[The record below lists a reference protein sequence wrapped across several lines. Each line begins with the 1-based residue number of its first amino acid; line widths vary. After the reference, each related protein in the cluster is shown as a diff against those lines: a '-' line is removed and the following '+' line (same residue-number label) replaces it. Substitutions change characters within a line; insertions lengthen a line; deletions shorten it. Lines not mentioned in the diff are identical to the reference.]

1 MNGDPKITAARAFV
15 RGLNVLLKSI
25 RLYGFEH
32 ERVTSQSTIAWDHLR
47 ATLAYTGEA
56 PFVLGVSESKL
67 LLDGT
72 PLGDSPVEQGFAK
85 LLSSADLSSI
95 QFSGR
100 VTQDEFSRFVRTFA
114 AAGPKPKNL
123 AEQLK
128 TALGRGSQAGI
139 RVNEVRFVT
148 EDEAMADARVSA
160 QVAVSALGFD
170 SGQMQSLLDDPQK
183 LLQFIAATAGAQA
196 GATTAG
202 AQAGVPAGAQAG
214 APATPQAGA
223 GASEGGANQPG
234 IAPPAEGGTP
244 TGVGAPAPSAGGP
257 VLPGL
262 ATPAGGAT
270 ATGAGVVP
278 LQEEELTSLL
288 RLLAQL
294 GQAGGQSASPGMAG
308 QVQQQ
313 FANLPTAANATLQQ
327 ALAALSTAAPV
338 ARPDAPMLLRLA
350 ENLAIRHALDRYQQ
364 GDVEVNAVR
373 ELLNRMSGEIIT
385 LRKLMR
391 RQEAETEGVE
401 LEAETDSE
409 DLENQFWAAMPE
421 ESMRSVLLSTRAW
434 CVPPR
439 QIRKLVE
446 ALLDRGDSDLST
458 AVLVNYA
465 ACIENPNPDARQRAA
480 QGLSFL
486 SNLYVHGYSEVL
498 GAAFHHLREQLSRET
513 APELQQLLSQ
523 TFIHF
528 NREVTAVT
536 SPAFGSFT
544 LTCYQCGD
552 QRLDVPAR
560 EELVEL
566 LRAQGVHL
574 FCSQCEILTPWLS
587 EKPEQPP
594 ETQPAEQ
601 KQPADQP
608 QRRARR
614 ARMKLSIRVRSEA
627 PELPFT
633 EVNAT
638 LDVSRLGALFL
649 CSHPLR
655 KGMEVFVQVPYNE
668 GDALPETRAQ
678 VVRVRPL
685 EEHYEVAVQFIP

>member
-100 VTQDEFSRFVRTFA
+100 VTQEEFSRFVRTFA

-128 TALGRGSQAGI
+128 AALGRGSQAGI

-170 SGQMQSLLDDPQK
+170 AGQMQSLLDDPQK

-196 GATTAG
+196 GA
-202 AQAGVPAGAQAG
+202 PAA
-214 APATPQAGA
+214 PQAGA

-294 GQAGGQSASPGMAG
+294 GQAGGQSAPPGMAG

-327 ALAALSTAAPV
+327 ALAALSAAAPV

-391 RQEAETEGVE
+391 RQETETEGVE

-439 QIRKLVE
+439 QVRKLVE

-498 GAAFHHLREQLSRET
+498 GAALHHLREQLSRET

-528 NREVTAVT
+528 NREVNAVT

-544 LTCYQCGD
+544 LTCYQCSD

-587 EKPEQPP
+587 EKPEQPL

-685 EEHYEVAVQFIP
+685 EEYYEVAVQFIS

>member
-1 MNGDPKITAARAFV
+1 M
-15 RGLNVLLKSI
+15 
-25 RLYGFEH
+25 
-32 ERVTSQSTIAWDHLR
+32 
-47 ATLAYTGEA
+47 
-56 PFVLGVSESKL
+56 
-67 LLDGT
+67 
-72 PLGDSPVEQGFAK
+72 
-85 LLSSADLSSI
+85 
-95 QFSGR
+95 
-100 VTQDEFSRFVRTFA
+100 
-114 AAGPKPKNL
+114 
-123 AEQLK
+123 
-128 TALGRGSQAGI
+128 
-139 RVNEVRFVT
+139 
-148 EDEAMADARVSA
+148 
-160 QVAVSALGFD
+160 
-170 SGQMQSLLDDPQK
+170 
-183 LLQFIAATAGAQA
+183 
-196 GATTAG
+196 
-202 AQAGVPAGAQAG
+202 
-214 APATPQAGA
+214 
-223 GASEGGANQPG
+223 
-234 IAPPAEGGTP
+234 
-244 TGVGAPAPSAGGP
+244 
-257 VLPGL
+257 LPGL

-294 GQAGGQSASPGMAG
+294 GQAGGQSAPPGMAG

-338 ARPDAPMLLRLA
+338 SRPDAPMLLRLA

-439 QIRKLVE
+439 QVRKLVE

-480 QGLSFL
+480 QGLNSL

-498 GAAFHHLREQLSRET
+498 SAALHHLREQLSRET

-528 NREVTAVT
+528 NREVNAVT

-685 EEHYEVAVQFIP
+685 EEYYEVAVQFIP

>member
-1 MNGDPKITAARAFV
+1 MADDPKITAARAFV

-32 ERVTSQSTIAWDHLR
+32 ERVASQSATAWDHLR
-47 ATLAYTGEA
+47 ATLAYTGDA

-100 VTQDEFSRFVRTFA
+100 VTQEEFSRFVRAFA

-128 TALGRGSQAGI
+128 AALGRGSQAGI

-148 EDEAMADARVSA
+148 EDEDIADARVSA

-170 SGQMQSLLDDPQK
+170 AGQMQSLLDDPQK

-196 GATTAG
+196 GA
-202 AQAGVPAGAQAG
+202 PAA
-214 APATPQAGA
+214 PQAGA
-223 GASEGGANQPG
+223 GASEAGTSQPG
-234 IAPPAEGGTP
+234 VAPPAEGGSP
-244 TGVGAPAPSAGGP
+244 TGLGAPTPSAGGP

-270 ATGAGVVP
+270 ATSAGVVP

-294 GQAGGQSASPGMAG
+294 GQAGGQSAPPEMAG

-313 FANLPTAANATLQQ
+313 FANLLTAANVTLQQ

-373 ELLNRMSGEIIT
+373 ELLDRMSGEIIT

-401 LEAETDSE
+401 LEIEADSE
-409 DLENQFWAAMPE
+409 NLENQFWAAMPE

-439 QIRKLVE
+439 QVRKLVE
-446 ALLDRGDSDLST
+446 PLLDLGDSDLST

-465 ACIENPNPDARQRAA
+465 ACIENPNPDARQRAT
-480 QGLSFL
+480 QRLSFL
-486 SNLYVHGYSEVL
+486 SDLYVHGYSEVL
-498 GAAFHHLREQLSRET
+498 GAALHHLREQLPRET

-528 NREVTAVT
+528 NREVNAVT

-552 QRLDVPAR
+552 QRLEVPAR

-587 EKPEQPP
+587 GKPEQPP
-594 ETQPAEQ
+594 ESQPAEQ
-601 KQPADQP
+601 EQPAGQQ

-638 LDVSRLGALFL
+638 LDVSRLGALFQ

-678 VVRVRPL
+678 VVRVHPL
-685 EEHYEVAVQFIP
+685 EEYYEVAVQFIP

>member
-32 ERVTSQSTIAWDHLR
+32 ERVASQSATAWDHLR

-100 VTQDEFSRFVRTFA
+100 VTQEEFSRFVRAFA

-128 TALGRGSQAGI
+128 AALGRGSQAGI

-170 SGQMQSLLDDPQK
+170 AGQMQSLLDDPQK

-196 GATTAG
+196 GALA
-202 AQAGVPAGAQAG
+202 A
-214 APATPQAGA
+214 PQAGA
-223 GASEGGANQPG
+223 GASEAGTSQPG

-244 TGVGAPAPSAGGP
+244 TGVDAPTSSAGGP

-294 GQAGGQSASPGMAG
+294 GQAGGQSAPPGMAG

-313 FANLPTAANATLQQ
+313 FANLPTAANVTLQQ

-338 ARPDAPMLLRLA
+338 ARPDAPMLLQLA

-373 ELLNRMSGEIIT
+373 ELLDRMSGEIIT

-391 RQEAETEGVE
+391 RQEAETEGAALEVE
-401 LEAETDSE
+401 ADSE
-409 DLENQFWAAMPE
+409 NLENQFWAAMPE
-421 ESMRSVLLSTRAW
+421 ESTRSVLLSTRAW

-446 ALLDRGDSDLST
+446 ALLDQGDSDLST

-486 SNLYVHGYSEVL
+486 SDLYVHGYSEVL
-498 GAAFHHLREQLSRET
+498 NAALHHLREQLPRET
-513 APELQQLLSQ
+513 ASELQQLLSQ

-528 NREVTAVT
+528 NREVNAVT
-536 SPAFGSFT
+536 SSAFGSFT

-552 QRLDVPAR
+552 QRLDIPAR

-594 ETQPAEQ
+594 ESQPAEQ
-601 KQPADQP
+601 EQPAGQQ

-685 EEHYEVAVQFIP
+685 EEYYEVAVQFIS

>member
-15 RGLNVLLKSI
+15 RGLNILLKSI

-32 ERVTSQSTIAWDHLR
+32 ERVASQSATAWDHLR

-100 VTQDEFSRFVRTFA
+100 VTQEEFSRFVRTFA

-128 TALGRGSQAGI
+128 AALGRGSQAGI

-170 SGQMQSLLDDPQK
+170 AGQMQSLLDDPQK

-196 GATTAG
+196 GATA
-202 AQAGVPAGAQAG
+202 A
-214 APATPQAGA
+214 PQAGA
-223 GASEGGANQPG
+223 GASEDGASQPG

-244 TGVGAPAPSAGGP
+244 TGVGAPTPSAGGP
-257 VLPGL
+257 ALPGL

-294 GQAGGQSASPGMAG
+294 GQAGGQSAPPGMAG

-373 ELLNRMSGEIIT
+373 ELLDRMSGEIIT

-401 LEAETDSE
+401 LEEVEADSE
-409 DLENQFWAAMPE
+409 NLENQFWAAMPE
-421 ESMRSVLLSTRAW
+421 ESTRSVLLSTRAW

-446 ALLDRGDSDLST
+446 ALLDQGDSDLST

-498 GAAFHHLREQLSRET
+498 NAALHHLREQLPRET

-528 NREVTAVT
+528 NREVNAVT

-594 ETQPAEQ
+594 ESQPAEQ
-601 KQPADQP
+601 EQPAGQQ

-685 EEHYEVAVQFIP
+685 EEYYEVAVQFTP

>member
-1 MNGDPKITAARAFV
+1 MADDPKITAARAFV

-32 ERVTSQSTIAWDHLR
+32 ERVTSQSTTAWDHLR

-100 VTQDEFSRFVRTFA
+100 VTQEEFSRFVRTFA

-128 TALGRGSQAGI
+128 AALGRGSQAGI

-170 SGQMQSLLDDPQK
+170 AGQMQSLLDDPQK

-196 GATTAG
+196 GA
-202 AQAGVPAGAQAG
+202 PAA
-214 APATPQAGA
+214 PQAGA
-223 GASEGGANQPG
+223 GASEGGTNQPG

-498 GAAFHHLREQLSRET
+498 GAALHHLREQLSRET

-685 EEHYEVAVQFIP
+685 EEYYEVAVQFIP

>member
-15 RGLNVLLKSI
+15 RGLNILLKSI

-32 ERVTSQSTIAWDHLR
+32 ERVASQAAAAWDHLR

-100 VTQDEFSRFVRTFA
+100 VTQEEFSRFVRTFA

-128 TALGRGSQAGI
+128 AALGRGSQAGI

-170 SGQMQSLLDDPQK
+170 AGQMQSLLDDPQK

-196 GATTAG
+196 GATA
-202 AQAGVPAGAQAG
+202 A
-214 APATPQAGA
+214 PQAGA
-223 GASEGGANQPG
+223 GASEGGASQPG

-244 TGVGAPAPSAGGP
+244 TRVGAPTPSAGGP

-294 GQAGGQSASPGMAG
+294 GQAGGQSAPPGMAG

-327 ALAALSTAAPV
+327 ALAALSNAAPV

-373 ELLNRMSGEIIT
+373 ELLDRMSGEIIT

-391 RQEAETEGVE
+391 RQEAETEGAKLEVE
-401 LEAETDSE
+401 ADSE
-409 DLENQFWAAMPE
+409 NLENQFWAAMPE
-421 ESMRSVLLSTRAW
+421 ESTRSVLLSTRAW

-446 ALLDRGDSDLST
+446 ALLDQGDSDLST

-465 ACIENPNPDARQRAA
+465 ACIENPNPDARQRAN

-486 SNLYVHGYSEVL
+486 SDLYVLGYSEVL
-498 GAAFHHLREQLSRET
+498 SAALHHLREQLPRET

-528 NREVTAVT
+528 NREVNAVT

-544 LTCYQCGD
+544 LTCYKCGD

-601 KQPADQP
+601 EQPADQP

-685 EEHYEVAVQFIP
+685 EEYYEVAVQFIS

>member
-15 RGLNVLLKSI
+15 RGLNILLKSI

-100 VTQDEFSRFVRTFA
+100 VTQEEFSRFVRAFA

-128 TALGRGSQAGI
+128 AALGRGSQAGI

-170 SGQMQSLLDDPQK
+170 AGQMQSLLDDPQK
-183 LLQFIAATAGAQA
+183 LLQYIAATAGAQA
-196 GATTAG
+196 GA
-202 AQAGVPAGAQAG
+202 PA
-214 APATPQAGA
+214 APQTGA
-223 GASEGGANQPG
+223 GASEGGASQPG
-234 IAPPAEGGTP
+234 IAPPAEGGTL

-294 GQAGGQSASPGMAG
+294 GQAGGQSAPPGMAG

-327 ALAALSTAAPV
+327 ALAALSATAPV

-373 ELLNRMSGEIIT
+373 ELLDRMSGEVIT
-385 LRKLMR
+385 LRKLLR
-391 RQEAETEGVE
+391 RQETETEGVE
-401 LEAETDSE
+401 LEEVEADSE
-409 DLENQFWAAMPE
+409 NLENQFWAAMPE
-421 ESMRSVLLSTRAW
+421 ESTRSVLLSTRAW

-439 QIRKLVE
+439 QIRRLVE
-446 ALLDRGDSDLST
+446 ALLDQGDSDLST

-486 SNLYVHGYSEVL
+486 SDLYVLGYSEVL
-498 GAAFHHLREQLSRET
+498 SAALHHLREQLPRET

-528 NREVTAVT
+528 NREVNAVT

-587 EKPEQPP
+587 EKSEQPP
-594 ETQPAEQ
+594 ESQPVEQEQPAGQ
-601 KQPADQP
+601 Q

-685 EEHYEVAVQFIP
+685 EEYYEVAVQFIS